1 MSFGTAYRWDKPW
14 IGKLNLDP
22 AEWHGDEPLELGP
35 DEETDPKFKS
45 AGKLGRMPLELI
57 YKICLKLDVVT
68 LANFRAASSSYR
80 AVVDSVLQYRRLEEH
95 AKDALKL
102 LAITGVGKQYSLE
115 EVYDEFCQPWCRA
128 CGKFG
133 AYLFLPT
140 LRRCCHNCHFI
151 APELYVASFTEVISN
166 YGLPP
171 DVASKLHVVHSLAG
185 WYGTMRS
192 NELWVHRD
200 TLVSTYE
207 AEQLALGLY
216 GSEANMVRAF
226 NRRKM
231 RTQRSAQKQAQKSAQ
246 STWLTGN
253 FATLPRST
261 PMSIAPARFLFCR
274 QFPLTRHFMATIA
287 FPYFDQSTR
296 ASESGVYCKACTV
309 AFERTIVEMEDTHEL
324 LLEILDQR
332 YHRAYL
338 EEDMPEHFAT
348 CSSMQ
353 MRLHDFPS
361 AMLPKWPYHREGEDF
376 LIEYEEP
383 EEEELESDS

>member
-200 TLVSTYE
+200 TL
-207 AEQLALGLY
+207 
-216 GSEANMVRAF
+216 
-226 NRRKM
+226 
-231 RTQRSAQKQAQKSAQ
+231 